1 VLSEL
6 KPRIFW
12 CWMRGFTRAE
22 ALRGLGLRC
31 GLRGH
36 RQECLC
42 YLAAVYCGVA
52 DVLALDDVDYVFGY
66 VGGVVADPL
75 KILGY

>member
-1 VLSEL
+1 M
-6 KPRIFW
+6 I
-12 CWMRGFTRAE
+12 RALH
-22 ALRGLGLRC
+22 AGASRARLPC
-31 GLRGH
+31 GLSGH

-66 VGGVVADPL
+66 VGGVVPDAFE
-75 KILGY
+75 ILGYED

>member
-1 VLSEL
+1 MLSEL
-6 KPRIFW
+6 KPRIFGVG
-12 CWMRGFTRAE
+12 CR
-22 ALRGLGLRC
+22 ALRGRFAARLLC
-31 GLRGH
+31 GLRWH

-52 DVLALDDVDYVFGY
+52 DVLALDNVDYVFGY

-75 KILGY
+75 KILGYED